1 MKDSFAKVYFWVI
14 LLLIF
19 SLFLLIGNMDF
30 ENHKGRGARVI
41 PAILISNDSLAQKN
55 IDTVRV
61 GGSSEFSKLNDL
73 Q

>member
-19 SLFLLIGNMDF
+19 GLFLLIGNVDF
-30 ENHKGRGARVI
+30 ENHKGRETRII
-41 PAILISNDSLAQKN
+41 PAIISSDSLAQKN
-55 IDTVRV
+55 IDTAKA